1 MERMRN
7 KHTDGFMIEAW
18 KNLINEKN
26 ILHCYLIDRKVHK
39 TEILVNRLMSKN
51 KKNSSYNQPN
61 FGYRFLS
68 IH

>member
-39 TEILVNRLMSKN
+39 TEILVALKVNPGFAFDEQK
-51 KKNSSYNQPN
+51 
-61 FGYRFLS
+61 
-68 IH
+68 

>member
-39 TEILVNRLMSKN
+39 TEILVALKV
-51 KKNSSYNQPN
+51 KPG
-61 FGYRFLS
+61 FALL
-68 IH
+68 

>member
-39 TEILVNRLMSKN
+39 TEINRLMSKN
-51 KKNSSYNQPN
+51 KRNLNYT
-61 FGYRFLS
+61 
-68 IH
+68 

>member
-39 TEILVNRLMSKN
+39 TEILVALKVKPGFALYYNTKN
-51 KKNSSYNQPN
+51 
-61 FGYRFLS
+61 LES
-68 IH
+68 INEQK